1 MGSRG
6 ALLLDNRQ
14 FSHIRAFPAVTVDTT
29 GAGDAFN
36 GALAASLAA
45 GNSLVQAATWASAF
59 ASLAVELEG
68 ASICLNLN
76 RQTHDS
82 VPSELRKNNM
92 KTINGIVPV
101 MLTPFAADERI
112 DYPAL
117 AKLID
122 WYLEKGVDAL
132 FAVCQSSEMQFLSLE
147 ERVELARF
155 VVQRVNG
162 RIPVIASG
170 HISDDIEAQK
180 AELLAMAQTGIDAL
194 VLVTNHLDPRN
205 EGSDVFY
212 AVLNTLLE
220 TLPASLPLGL
230 YECPAPYRRLLTDDE
245 FTWCANS
252 GRFVVLKDVSCDL
265 PTVERR
271 VRLAQGTPLNV
282 INANAAIAWPAILAG
297 SQGFSGVFTNFHPEL
312 YSWLWREGKNQRAL
326 ADELAIFLSLGAVS
340 ETLGYPKNAKIYHQR
355 LGTFDSITCRV
366 NKDDVLNK
374 YWGLTVILD
383 QIRAG
388 TEQWRQRIV
397 G

>member
-1 MGSRG
+1 
-6 ALLLDNRQ
+6 
-14 FSHIRAFPAVTVDTT
+14 
-29 GAGDAFN
+29 
-36 GALAASLAA
+36 
-45 GNSLVQAATWASAF
+45 
-59 ASLAVELEG
+59 
-68 ASICLNLN
+68 
-76 RQTHDS
+76 
-82 VPSELRKNNM
+82 M

-101 MLTPFAADERI
+101 MLTPFTAGDRI

-132 FAVCQSSEMQFLSLE
+132 FAVCQSSEMQFLSLD
-147 ERVELARF
+147 ERVELANF
-155 VVQRVNG
+155 VVQQVNG

-170 HISDDIEAQK
+170 HISDDIDAQK

-205 EGSDVFY
+205 EGSEVFY
-212 AVLNTLLE
+212 ATLNTLLD

-230 YECPAPYRRLLTDDE
+230 YECPAPYRRLLSDDE

-265 PTVERR
+265 PAVERR

-312 YSWLWREGKNQRAL
+312 YSWLWREGKNQRLL
-326 ADELAIFLSLGAVS
+326 ADELAIFLSLGAVT

-355 LGTFDSITCRV
+355 LGTFDSISCRV

-374 YWGLTVILD
+374 FWGLTVILD

-388 TEQWRQRIV
+388 TEQWRQRIA

>member
-1 MGSRG
+1 
-6 ALLLDNRQ
+6 
-14 FSHIRAFPAVTVDTT
+14 
-29 GAGDAFN
+29 
-36 GALAASLAA
+36 
-45 GNSLVQAATWASAF
+45 
-59 ASLAVELEG
+59 
-68 ASICLNLN
+68 
-76 RQTHDS
+76 
-82 VPSELRKNNM
+82 M

-101 MLTPFAADERI
+101 MLTPFTADDQI

-122 WYLEKGVDAL
+122 WYLAKGVDAL
-132 FAVCQSSEMQFLSLE
+132 FAVCQSSEMQFLSLA
-147 ERVELARF
+147 ERVELAHF
-155 VVQRVNG
+155 VVQHVNG

-170 HISDDIEAQK
+170 HISDDIDAQK
-180 AELLAMAQTGIDAL
+180 SELLAMAQTGIDAL

-205 EGSDVFY
+205 EGSEVFY
-212 AVLNTLLE
+212 ATLNTLLD

-271 VRLAQGTPLNV
+271 VRLAQGTSLSV

-326 ADELAIFLSLGAVS
+326 ADELAIFLSLGAVT

-355 LGTFDSITCRV
+355 LGTFDSIACRV

-374 YWGLTVILD
+374 FWGLTVILD
-383 QIRAG
+383 QIRVG

>member
-1 MGSRG
+1 
-6 ALLLDNRQ
+6 
-14 FSHIRAFPAVTVDTT
+14 
-29 GAGDAFN
+29 
-36 GALAASLAA
+36 
-45 GNSLVQAATWASAF
+45 
-59 ASLAVELEG
+59 
-68 ASICLNLN
+68 
-76 RQTHDS
+76 
-82 VPSELRKNNM
+82 M

-101 MLTPFAADERI
+101 MLTPFAADDRI

-155 VVQRVNG
+155 VVQHVNG

-212 AVLNTLLE
+212 ATLNTLLE

-245 FTWCANS
+245 FTRCANS

-355 LGTFDSITCRV
+355 LGTFDSIACRV
-366 NKDDVLNK
+366 NQDDVLNK

-388 TEQWRQRIV
+388 TEQWRQRIA

>member
-1 MGSRG
+1 
-6 ALLLDNRQ
+6 
-14 FSHIRAFPAVTVDTT
+14 
-29 GAGDAFN
+29 
-36 GALAASLAA
+36 
-45 GNSLVQAATWASAF
+45 
-59 ASLAVELEG
+59 
-68 ASICLNLN
+68 
-76 RQTHDS
+76 
-82 VPSELRKNNM
+82 M
-92 KTINGIVPV
+92 KTINGIVLV
-101 MLTPFAADERI
+101 MLTPFTADEQI

-132 FAVCQSSEMQFLSLE
+132 FAVCQSSEMQFLSLQ

-155 VVQRVNG
+155 VVQHVDG
-162 RIPVIASG
+162 RIPVLASG

-180 AELLAMAQTGIDAL
+180 EELLAMAQPNIAAL

-205 EGSDVFY
+205 EGSETFF
-212 AVLNTLLE
+212 ATLNTLLD
-220 TLPASLPLGL
+220 TLPKELPLGL

-271 VRLAQGTPLNV
+271 VKLAQGTPLNV

-312 YSWLWREGKNQRAL
+312 YSWLWHNGKTQRAL
-326 ADELAIFLSLGAVS
+326 ADELAIFLSLGAVT

-355 LGTFDSITCRV
+355 LGTFDDVTCRV
-366 NKDDVLNK
+366 NKDDVLTK
-374 YWGLTVILD
+374 FWGLTVILD

-388 TEQWRQRIV
+388 TELWQTRIAR
-397 G
+397 

>member
-1 MGSRG
+1 
-6 ALLLDNRQ
+6 
-14 FSHIRAFPAVTVDTT
+14 
-29 GAGDAFN
+29 
-36 GALAASLAA
+36 
-45 GNSLVQAATWASAF
+45 
-59 ASLAVELEG
+59 
-68 ASICLNLN
+68 
-76 RQTHDS
+76 
-82 VPSELRKNNM
+82 M

-101 MLTPFAADERI
+101 MLTPFTADEQI

-132 FAVCQSSEMQFLSLE
+132 FAVCQSSEMQFLSLQ

-155 VVQRVNG
+155 VVQHVDG

-180 AELLAMAQTGIDAL
+180 EELLAMAQTNIDAL

-205 EGSDVFY
+205 EGSETFF
-212 AVLNTLLE
+212 ATLNTLLD
-220 TLPASLPLGL
+220 TLPKELPLGL

-271 VRLAQGTPLNV
+271 VKLAQGTPLNV

-312 YSWLWREGKNQRAL
+312 YSWLWHNGKTQRAL
-326 ADELAIFLSLGAVS
+326 ADELAIFLSLGAVT

-355 LGTFDSITCRV
+355 LGTLDDVTCRV
-366 NKDDVLNK
+366 NKDDVLTK
-374 YWGLTVILD
+374 FWGLTVILD

-388 TEQWRQRIV
+388 TELWQTRIAR
-397 G
+397 

>member
-1 MGSRG
+1 
-6 ALLLDNRQ
+6 
-14 FSHIRAFPAVTVDTT
+14 
-29 GAGDAFN
+29 
-36 GALAASLAA
+36 
-45 GNSLVQAATWASAF
+45 
-59 ASLAVELEG
+59 
-68 ASICLNLN
+68 
-76 RQTHDS
+76 
-82 VPSELRKNNM
+82 M

-245 FTWCANS
+245 FIWCANS

>member
-1 MGSRG
+1 
-6 ALLLDNRQ
+6 
-14 FSHIRAFPAVTVDTT
+14 
-29 GAGDAFN
+29 
-36 GALAASLAA
+36 
-45 GNSLVQAATWASAF
+45 
-59 ASLAVELEG
+59 
-68 ASICLNLN
+68 
-76 RQTHDS
+76 
-82 VPSELRKNNM
+82 M

-101 MLTPFAADERI
+101 MLTPFTADDRI

-155 VVQRVNG
+155 VVQHVNG

-180 AELLAMAQTGIDAL
+180 SELLAMAQTGIDAL

-205 EGSDVFY
+205 EGSEVFY

-230 YECPAPYRRLLTDDE
+230 YECPAPYRRLLSDDE

-312 YSWLWREGKNQRAL
+312 YSWLWREGKTNAHWPMNWR
-326 ADELAIFLSLGAVS
+326 FSSL
-340 ETLGYPKNAKIYHQR
+340 
-355 LGTFDSITCRV
+355 
-366 NKDDVLNK
+366 
-374 YWGLTVILD
+374 WG
-383 QIRAG
+383 R
-388 TEQWRQRIV
+388 
-397 G
+397 

>member
-1 MGSRG
+1 
-6 ALLLDNRQ
+6 
-14 FSHIRAFPAVTVDTT
+14 
-29 GAGDAFN
+29 
-36 GALAASLAA
+36 
-45 GNSLVQAATWASAF
+45 
-59 ASLAVELEG
+59 
-68 ASICLNLN
+68 
-76 RQTHDS
+76 
-82 VPSELRKNNM
+82 M

-101 MLTPFAADERI
+101 MLTPFTADEQI

-132 FAVCQSSEMQFLSLE
+132 FAVCQSSEMQFLSLQ

-155 VVQRVNG
+155 VVQHVDG

-180 AELLAMAQTGIDAL
+180 EELLAMAQTNIDAL

-205 EGSDVFY
+205 EGSETFF
-212 AVLNTLLE
+212 ATLNTLLD
-220 TLPASLPLGL
+220 TLPKELPLGL

-245 FTWCANS
+245 FSWCANS

-271 VRLAQGTPLNV
+271 VKLAQGTPLNV

-312 YSWLWREGKNQRAL
+312 YSWLWHNGKTQRAL
-326 ADELAIFLSLGAVS
+326 ADELAIFLSLGAVT

-355 LGTFDSITCRV
+355 LGTFDDVTCRV
-366 NKDDVLNK
+366 NKDDVLTK
-374 YWGLTVILD
+374 FWGLTVILD

-388 TEQWRQRIV
+388 TELWQTRLAR
-397 G
+397 

>member
-1 MGSRG
+1 
-6 ALLLDNRQ
+6 
-14 FSHIRAFPAVTVDTT
+14 
-29 GAGDAFN
+29 
-36 GALAASLAA
+36 
-45 GNSLVQAATWASAF
+45 
-59 ASLAVELEG
+59 
-68 ASICLNLN
+68 
-76 RQTHDS
+76 
-82 VPSELRKNNM
+82 M

-101 MLTPFAADERI
+101 MLTPFTADDRI

-132 FAVCQSSEMQFLSLE
+132 FAVCQSSEMQFLSLQ
-147 ERVELARF
+147 ERVDLARF
-155 VVQRVNG
+155 VVQHVDG

-170 HISDDIEAQK
+170 HISDDIETQK
-180 AELLAMAQTGIDAL
+180 TELLAMAQTGIDAL

-205 EGSDVFY
+205 EGSEVFY
-212 AVLNTLLE
+212 ATLNTLLE

-230 YECPAPYRRLLTDDE
+230 YECPAPYRRLLSDDE

-252 GRFVVLKDVSCDL
+252 GRFIVLKDVSCDL

-282 INANAAIAWPAILAG
+282 INANAAIAWPAMLAG

-326 ADELAIFLSLGAVS
+326 ADELAIFLSLGAVT

-355 LGTFDSITCRV
+355 LGTFDGITCRV

-374 YWGLTVILD
+374 FWGLTVILD

-388 TEQWRQRIV
+388 TEQWRQRIA

>member
-1 MGSRG
+1 
-6 ALLLDNRQ
+6 
-14 FSHIRAFPAVTVDTT
+14 
-29 GAGDAFN
+29 
-36 GALAASLAA
+36 
-45 GNSLVQAATWASAF
+45 
-59 ASLAVELEG
+59 
-68 ASICLNLN
+68 
-76 RQTHDS
+76 
-82 VPSELRKNNM
+82 M

-101 MLTPFAADERI
+101 MLTPFTADEQI

-132 FAVCQSSEMQFLSLE
+132 FAVCQSSEMQFLSLQ

-155 VVQRVNG
+155 VVQHVDG

-180 AELLAMAQTGIDAL
+180 EELLAMAQTNIDAL

-205 EGSDVFY
+205 EGSETFF
-212 AVLNTLLE
+212 ATLNTLLD
-220 TLPASLPLGL
+220 TLPKELPLGL

-245 FTWCANS
+245 FSWCANS

-271 VRLAQGTPLNV
+271 VKLAQGTPLNV

-312 YSWLWREGKNQRAL
+312 YSWLWHHGKTQREL
-326 ADELAIFLSLGAVS
+326 ADELAIFLSLGAVT

-355 LGTFDSITCRV
+355 LGTFDDVTCRV
-366 NKDDVLNK
+366 NKDDVLTK
-374 YWGLTVILD
+374 FWGLTVILD

-388 TEQWRQRIV
+388 TELWQTRLAR
-397 G
+397 

>member
-1 MGSRG
+1 
-6 ALLLDNRQ
+6 
-14 FSHIRAFPAVTVDTT
+14 
-29 GAGDAFN
+29 
-36 GALAASLAA
+36 
-45 GNSLVQAATWASAF
+45 
-59 ASLAVELEG
+59 
-68 ASICLNLN
+68 
-76 RQTHDS
+76 
-82 VPSELRKNNM
+82 M

-101 MLTPFAADERI
+101 MLTPFTADDLI

-122 WYLEKGVDAL
+122 WYLDKGVDAL
-132 FAVCQSSEMQFLSLE
+132 FAVCQSSEMQFLSLQ

-155 VVQRVNG
+155 VVQHVNG

-170 HISDDIEAQK
+170 HISDDIEVQK
-180 AELLAMAQTGIDAL
+180 TELLAMAQTGIDAL

-205 EGSDVFY
+205 QGSEVFY
-212 AVLNTLLE
+212 ATLNTLLE
-220 TLPASLPLGL
+220 TLPTSLPLGL
-230 YECPAPYRRLLTDDE
+230 YECPAPYRRLLSDDE

-252 GRFVVLKDVSCDL
+252 GRFIVLKDVSCDL

-282 INANAAIAWPAILAG
+282 INANAAIAWPAMLAG

-326 ADELAIFLSLGAVS
+326 ADELAIFLSLGAVA

-355 LGTFDSITCRV
+355 LGTFEGIACRV

-374 YWGLTVILD
+374 FWGLTVILD

-388 TEQWRQRIV
+388 TEHWQQRIA

>member
-1 MGSRG
+1 
-6 ALLLDNRQ
+6 
-14 FSHIRAFPAVTVDTT
+14 
-29 GAGDAFN
+29 
-36 GALAASLAA
+36 
-45 GNSLVQAATWASAF
+45 
-59 ASLAVELEG
+59 
-68 ASICLNLN
+68 
-76 RQTHDS
+76 
-82 VPSELRKNNM
+82 M
-92 KTINGIVPV
+92 KPINGIVPV
-101 MLTPFAADERI
+101 MLTPFTADEQI

-132 FAVCQSSEMQFLSLE
+132 FAVCQSSEMQFLSLQ

-155 VVQRVNG
+155 VVQHVDG

-170 HISDDIEAQK
+170 HISDHIAAQK
-180 AELLAMAQTGIDAL
+180 EELLAMAQTNIDAL

-205 EGSDVFY
+205 EGSETFF
-212 AVLNTLLE
+212 ATLNTLLD
-220 TLPASLPLGL
+220 TLPKALPLGL

-245 FTWCANS
+245 FSWCANS

-271 VRLAQGTPLNV
+271 VKLAQGTPLNV

-312 YSWLWREGKNQRAL
+312 YSWLWHHGKTQRAL
-326 ADELAIFLSLGAVS
+326 ADELAIFLSLGAVT

-355 LGTFDSITCRV
+355 LGTFDDVTCRV
-366 NKDDVLNK
+366 NKDDVLTK
-374 YWGLTVILD
+374 FWGLTVILD

-388 TEQWRQRIV
+388 TELWQTRLAR
-397 G
+397 

>member
-1 MGSRG
+1 
-6 ALLLDNRQ
+6 
-14 FSHIRAFPAVTVDTT
+14 
-29 GAGDAFN
+29 
-36 GALAASLAA
+36 
-45 GNSLVQAATWASAF
+45 
-59 ASLAVELEG
+59 
-68 ASICLNLN
+68 
-76 RQTHDS
+76 
-82 VPSELRKNNM
+82 M

-101 MLTPFAADERI
+101 MLTPFTAGDRI

-132 FAVCQSSEMQFLSLE
+132 FAVCQSSEMQFLSLD
-147 ERVELARF
+147 ERVELANF
-155 VVQRVNG
+155 VVQQVNG

-170 HISDDIEAQK
+170 HISDDIDAQK

-205 EGSDVFY
+205 EGSEVFY
-212 AVLNTLLE
+212 ATLNTLLD

-230 YECPAPYRRLLTDDE
+230 YECPAPYRRLLSDDE

-312 YSWLWREGKNQRAL
+312 YSWLWREGKNQRLL
-326 ADELAIFLSLGAVS
+326 ADELAIFLSLGAVT

-355 LGTFDSITCRV
+355 LGTFDSISCRV

-374 YWGLTVILD
+374 FWGLTVILD

-388 TEQWRQRIV
+388 TEQWCQRIA